1 MAEIQAP
8 SSKFT
13 DSPPEIGISSSS
25 EKNGTDDIIT
35 TNVSGHVQ
43 ELDRQFG
50 LLSICATGIVTGN
63 TWTALGGAI
72 VSILDRYHSTAKPSY

>member
-1 MAEIQAP
+1 MAESQTPCAKSID
-8 SSKFT
+8 T
-13 DSPPEIGISSSS
+13 PEIGISRNS
-25 EKNGTDDIIT
+25 EKNGTGDVVT

-63 TWTALGGAI
+63 TWTAVGGAI
-72 VSILDRYHSTAKPSY
+72 VGILG